1 MALNLPA
8 LGRVLEHLAATN
20 QELGTVQSCSLSGAA
35 QHQQSDQRQQ
45 RQSQSQ
51 SQSQQRPTN
60 DECFQLQ
67 DHRTGMPLARARYR
81 LDWPGGTV
89 EGTTDENG
97 FTQRIGTEYRV
108 EQITVT
114 YYPPDQE
121 LAEDNHHPGGCD

>member
-51 SQSQQRPTN
+51 QRPPN

>member
-1 MALNLPA
+1 MAC
-8 LGRVLEHLAATN
+8 GFVLAIPVFFD
-20 QELGTVQSCSLSGAA
+20 TVFFL
-35 QHQQSDQRQQ
+35 
-45 RQSQSQ
+45 
-51 SQSQQRPTN
+51 
-60 DECFQLQ
+60 LV
-67 DHRTGMPLARARYR
+67 PLARARYR

>member
-8 LGRVLEHLAATN
+8 LGRVLDHLAATN
-20 QELGTVQSCSLSGAA
+20 QELGTVQNCSLSGAA

-45 RQSQSQ
+45 RQSQSP
-51 SQSQQRPTN
+51 SQQRPTN